1 MTQIARNITD
11 ADDGF
16 IRGMRHR
23 FGTRSRSI

>member
-16 IRGMRHR
+16 IRG
-23 FGTRSRSI
+23 TRYLILDRDSK